1 MKHLLLGLTVLV
13 LVVFTSTALAQ
24 QITAPSG
31 PLTVGEEVRFG
42 VTPVDKPIG
51 AESALASAS
60 IAPTTK
66 SVAVGKA
73 KAGIYPVRFFSG
85 PTVLI
90 EGYLILVP
98 HDSGKLTVRWETDKS
113 AAQTPEIKA
122 TLTKYVKSMST
133 DRMKALTGPAIR
145 QFAGENPVQVSS
157 TLIVCVT
164 PGLTS
169 VCVVSLT
176 KAGKDC
182 AVEMLQLA
190 ADDMVKDK
198 LLTKAEADQ
207 VKAAI
212 TGADFLVNVTLS
224 GKDVLSDLKDPE
236 KRKKIAAACEALS
249 GLAGAATET
258 IDNTDLK
265 IALKSFTDLIERTC
279 MLIKKTAP

>member
-1 MKHLLLGLTVLV
+1 MKHLLLSLTTLI
-13 LVVFTSTALAQ
+13 LIAFTSTAVAQ
-24 QITAPSG
+24 QVTAPSG
-31 PLTVGEEVRFG
+31 LVAIGDEVRFA
-42 VTPVDKPIG
+42 VTPVDKPVG
-51 AESALASAS
+51 AESALALAS
-60 IAPTTK
+60 IAATAK

-73 KAGIYPVRFFSG
+73 KAGIYPLRFFSG
-85 PTVLI
+85 STVLI

-98 HDSGKLTVRWETDKS
+98 YDSGKLTMRWEPDKS
-113 AAQTPEIKA
+113 ASQTPEFKA
-122 TLTKYVKSMST
+122 TLIKYVKNLST
-133 DRMKALTGPAIR
+133 ARMKTLSGPAIK

-157 TLIVCVT
+157 TFIVCVT

-198 LLTKAEADQ
+198 LLTKSEADQ

-212 TGADFLVNVTLS
+212 IGTNLLVNITLS
-224 GKDVLSDLKDPE
+224 GKDFLTDLKDPD
-236 KRKKIAAACEALS
+236 KRKKIAASCEALS

-279 MLIKKTAP
+279 LLIKKASP

>member
-1 MKHLLLGLTVLV
+1 MRHLLLGLITLV
-13 LVVFTSTALAQ
+13 LATFTSTAVAQ
-24 QITAPSG
+24 QVTAPSG
-31 PLTVGEEVRFG
+31 PLTVGEEVRFA

-51 AESALASAS
+51 AESSLASAS
-60 IAPTTK
+60 IAATTK

-73 KAGIYPVRFFSG
+73 KAGIYPVRFFSES
-85 PTVLI
+85 TVLI

-113 AAQTPEIKA
+113 NAQAPELNVS
-122 TLTKYVKSMST
+122 LTKYVKNMST
-133 DRMKALTGPAIR
+133 GRMKSLTGPAIK
-145 QFAGENPVQVSS
+145 QFASENPVQVSS
-157 TLIVCVT
+157 TFIVCVT

-169 VCVVSLT
+169 VCIVSLS

-198 LLTKAEADQ
+198 LLTTAESDQ

-212 TGADFLVNVTLS
+212 TGADFLVNVALS
-224 GKDVLSDLKDPE
+224 GKDFLSDFKDPD
-236 KRKKIAAACEALS
+236 KLKKVATACEAIS

-258 IDNTDLK
+258 IENTDLK

-279 MLIKKTAP
+279 MLIKKTTP

>member
-1 MKHLLLGLTVLV
+1 MRHLLRGLMTLV
-13 LVVFTSTALAQ
+13 LAAFTSNAAAQ

-31 PLTVGEEVRFG
+31 PLAVGEEVRFA

-51 AESALASAS
+51 AESALALAS
-60 IAPTTK
+60 IAATTK
-66 SVAVGKA
+66 SVSVGKA

-85 PTVLI
+85 STVVT

-98 HDSGKLTVRWETDKS
+98 HDSGNLTARWETDKS
-113 AAQTPEIKA
+113 TAQAPELKA
-122 TLTKYVKSMST
+122 TLTKYVMNMST
-133 DRMKALTGPAIR
+133 GRMKALTGPAIR

-157 TLIVCVT
+157 TFIVCVT

-207 VKAAI
+207 VKATI

-224 GKDVLSDLKDPE
+224 GKDFLSDLKDPE

-258 IDNTDLK
+258 IENTDLK

-279 MLIKKTAP
+279 MLIKKAAP